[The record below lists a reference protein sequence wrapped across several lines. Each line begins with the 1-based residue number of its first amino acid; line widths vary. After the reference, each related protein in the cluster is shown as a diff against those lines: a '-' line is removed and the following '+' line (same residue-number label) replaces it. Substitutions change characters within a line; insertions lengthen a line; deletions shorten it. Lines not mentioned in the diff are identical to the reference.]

1 MTDLIEK
8 ARKFAALAEKAT
20 PGPWEWDGPFLD
32 SLQGDN
38 AIITEHGASYM
49 DRGDLKK
56 YDMTK
61 RLIAAAPEM
70 AKLLG
75 EMADRLERY
84 EKESG

>member
-38 AIITEHGASYM
+38 VIITEHGASYM
-49 DRGDLKK
+49 DRGNLKK
-56 YDMTK
+56 YAMTK
-61 RLIAAAPEM
+61 RLIAAAPGM
-70 AKLLG
+70 AKTLG

-84 EKESG
+84 EKESR